1 MNKAI
6 FLMPTN
12 RLPKPNAH
20 RMERCLNRQ
29 CRIVLTKKEIRR
41 RYMKN
46 LIYNNLQAMLL
57 LCGLM
62 ISGFSIAQES
72 GCTNGDCE
80 NGKGRYIF
88 PNGDK
93 YIGEFKAAQLD
104 GRGVYTF
111 KNGNV
116 YQGQFKDNMRHGYGT
131 YKWING
137 DTYIGE
143 YVKNEREGEGAY
155 YYADGK
161 LEKGTFK
168 KGQFV
173 PPVVQIGLF

>member
-41 RYMKN
+41 SYMKN
-46 LIYNNLQAMLL
+46 LIYTKLQAMLL

-143 YVKNEREGEGAY
+143 YRSEEHTSE
-155 YYADGK
+155 
-161 LEKGTFK
+161 L
-168 KGQFV
+168 QSH
-173 PPVVQIGLF
+173 